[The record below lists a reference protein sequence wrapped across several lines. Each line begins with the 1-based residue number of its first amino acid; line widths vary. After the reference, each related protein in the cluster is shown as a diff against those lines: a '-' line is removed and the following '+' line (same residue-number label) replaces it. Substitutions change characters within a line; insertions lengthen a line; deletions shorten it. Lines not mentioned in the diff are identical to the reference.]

1 MQETARYQNY
11 VDGKWHPAA
20 AEGIEVTNPA
30 TGKTV
35 GTAPTT
41 DASGVDE
48 AVDAANRAWQSWR
61 WTQPTQRA
69 EHLHR
74 LADVA
79 RQRADDL
86 ARSITLE
93 QGKPLDEARG
103 EVSKFIKTL
112 HFYAEEA
119 TRVLGRTIP
128 NEESGFLSIVE
139 KEPVGVV
146 AGIVPWNDPVELI
159 GWKLAGALAAGCT
172 IVIKPSEHTPGPA
185 HEVFRCLDEAGIPAG
200 VANLVHGAGETGKA
214 LAAHPQIAKV
224 AFTGSRATG
233 EGLYRTVS
241 GITGLTLE
249 LGGNCPML
257 VTSSA
262 DIPAAVRGAARRSFR
277 NAGQIC
283 IAINR
288 IYVAAEHYDRFLRE
302 FAQATA
308 DLRVADGL
316 QEPAADIGAL
326 TMREIGQ
333 RTADHVADATTR
345 GGRILTGGGPAP
357 TEEGGRFYPPTI
369 VADAP
374 REAALMHEETF
385 GPAVG
390 VAPVDNVEE
399 AVQHA
404 NDTPGGLAAYIYARD
419 VEEIFTA
426 SRTADFGN
434 VAINN
439 VDAGIV
445 NAPYGGRKQSGTG
458 YEHGPEGLES
468 YLHLKHIRLRHGS

>member
-20 AEGIEVTNPA
+20 TEGIEVTNPA
-30 TGKTV
+30 TGGTV
-35 GTAPTT
+35 ALAPTT
-41 DASGVDE
+41 GTAGVDE
-48 AVDAANRAWQSWR
+48 AVDAAARAWQTWR
-61 WTQPTQRA
+61 WTQPAQRA

-74 LADVA
+74 LGDAA

-86 ARSITLE
+86 ARSITRE

-103 EVSKFIKTL
+103 EVAKFVKTL
-112 HFYAEEA
+112 HYYAEEA
-119 TRVLGRTIP
+119 TRVFGRTIP
-128 NEESGFLSIVE
+128 NEEHGFLSVIE

-146 AGIVPWNDPVELI
+146 AGIVPWNYPVELV
-159 GWKLAGALAAGCT
+159 GWKLAAALAAGCT
-172 IVIKPSEHTPGPA
+172 IVIKPSEHTPGSA
-185 HEVFRCLDEAGIPAG
+185 HEVFRCAEEAGLPAG
-200 VANLVHGAGETGKA
+200 VANLVHGDGETGKT
-214 LAAHPQIAKV
+214 LAAHPEIAKV
-224 AFTGSRATG
+224 AFTGSQATG
-233 EGLYRTVS
+233 EQLYRTVS

-262 DIPAAVRGAARRSFR
+262 DVTAAVRGAARRSFR

-288 IYVAAEHYDRFLRE
+288 IYVTSELYDRFLDE
-302 FAQATA
+302 FAQAA
-308 DLRVADGL
+308 AELRVADGSD
-316 QEPAADIGAL
+316 EPSADVGAL

-333 RTADHVADATTR
+333 RTADHVADAEAR
-345 GGRILTGGGPAP
+345 GARVLTGGGPAP
-357 TEEGGRFYPPTI
+357 DGTSGLFYRPTV
-369 VADAP
+369 VADVP
-374 REAALMHEETF
+374 RDAKLMREETF

-390 VAPVDNVEE
+390 VTPVDTVDE
-399 AVQHA
+399 AVRCA
-404 NDTPGGLAAYIYARD
+404 NDTPGGLAAYVYARD

-434 VAINN
+434 VAVNN

>member
-1 MQETARYQNY
+1 MQDIARYQNY
-11 VDGKWHPAA
+11 VDGKWRPAGPD
-20 AEGIEVTNPA
+20 GIEVTNPA
-30 TGKTV
+30 TGRTAA
-35 GTAPTT
+35 TAPAS
-41 DASGVDE
+41 DAGAVDE
-48 AVDAANRAWQSWR
+48 AVAAASRAWQSWR
-61 WTQPTQRA
+61 WTRPAQRA
-69 EHLHR
+69 AHLHR
-74 LADVA
+74 IADIA
-79 RQRADDL
+79 RERTDDL
-86 ARSITLE
+86 ARSITRE

-103 EVSKFIKTL
+103 EVAKFVKTL

-119 TRVLGRTIP
+119 TRVFGRTIP
-128 NEESGFLSIVE
+128 NEEDGYLSVVE

-146 AGIVPWNDPVELI
+146 AGIVPWNYPVELI

-172 IVIKPSEHTPGPA
+172 IVVKPSEHTPGSA
-185 HEVFRCLDEAGIPAG
+185 HEVFRCLDEAGLPEG
-200 VANLVHGAGETGKA
+200 VANLVFGDGGTGRA
-214 LAAHPQIAKV
+214 LAAQPEIAKV

-257 VTSSA
+257 VTGSA
-262 DIPAAVRGAARRSFR
+262 DLAAAVRGAARRSFR

-288 IYVAAEHYDRFLRE
+288 IYVVTPLYDQFVDELARAASE
-302 FAQATA
+302 
-308 DLRVADGL
+308 LRVDDGL
-316 QEPAADIGAL
+316 QNPAADVGAL
-326 TMREIGQ
+326 TLREVAD
-333 RTADHVADATTR
+333 RTAEHVADAEAR
-345 GGRILTGGGPAP
+345 GGRVLAGGGPAP
-357 TEEGGRFYPPTI
+357 DGSGGRFYPPTV
-369 VADAP
+369 VADVP
-374 REAALMHEETF
+374 RDARLMHEETF

-390 VAPVDNVEE
+390 VAPVDNVDD
-399 AVQHA
+399 AVHCA
-404 NDTPGGLAAYIYARD
+404 NDTPGGLAAYVYARD
-419 VEEIFTA
+419 LDEVFAA

-434 VAINN
+434 VAVNN